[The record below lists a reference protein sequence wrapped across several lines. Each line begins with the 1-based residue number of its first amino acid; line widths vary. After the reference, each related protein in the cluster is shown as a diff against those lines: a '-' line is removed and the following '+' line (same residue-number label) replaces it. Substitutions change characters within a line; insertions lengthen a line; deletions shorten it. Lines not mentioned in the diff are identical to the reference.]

1 MKKLVQLIACLIF
14 ITALSTGCGDSQ
26 KNISELR
33 GQESTEPE
41 GSIEYLLD
49 HSTSISLQYE
59 YDLANGGATGK
70 QYTLSLTG
78 DHATFT
84 SYTEENK
91 RGIYRSSDRSLEEY
105 ETLMRLILSSHPT
118 LCEPEESQKATG
130 AGQTDQKEQ
139 DEQDEQEDIN
149 REDDELEN
157 LEDDEKDPVLDKAV
171 VILGRL
177 TADGPEATYV
187 FTPEDDRDIK
197 TYMREM
203 KDDSEITS
211 YKALY

>member
-1 MKKLVQLIACLIF
+1 MKKLFQLIACLIF

-59 YDLANGGATGK
+59 YDLAHGGATGK

-118 LCEPEESQKATG
+118 LCEPEESQKAAG
-130 AGQTDQKEQ
+130 AGQADQKEQ
-139 DEQDEQEDIN
+139 DEEEDIN

-197 TYMREM
+197 AYMRETNH
-203 KDDSEITS
+203 DSEITS

>member
-49 HSTSISLQYE
+49 HSTSISLQYK
-59 YDLANGGATGK
+59 YDLAHGGATGK

-78 DHATFT
+78 NHATFT

-118 LCEPEESQKATG
+118 LCEPEEGQKATG

-139 DEQDEQEDIN
+139 DEEEDIN

-203 KDDSEITS
+203 KNDSEITS

>member
-33 GQESTEPE
+33 GKESTEPE

-49 HSTSISLQYE
+49 HSTSISLQYK
-59 YDLANGGATGK
+59 YDLAHGGATGK

-118 LCEPEESQKATG
+118 LCEPEEGQKATG
-130 AGQTDQKEQ
+130 AGQTDQK
-139 DEQDEQEDIN
+139 EQDEQEDIN

-177 TADGPEATYV
+177 TTDGPEATYV

>member
-1 MKKLVQLIACLIF
+1 
-14 ITALSTGCGDSQ
+14 
-26 KNISELR
+26 
-33 GQESTEPE
+33 
-41 GSIEYLLD
+41 
-49 HSTSISLQYE
+49 
-59 YDLANGGATGK
+59 
-70 QYTLSLTG
+70 
-78 DHATFT
+78 
-84 SYTEENK
+84 
-91 RGIYRSSDRSLEEY
+91 
-105 ETLMRLILSSHPT
+105 MRLILSSHPT
-118 LCEPEESQKATG
+118 LCEPEEGQKATG

-139 DEQDEQEDIN
+139 DEEEDIN

>member
-1 MKKLVQLIACLIF
+1 
-14 ITALSTGCGDSQ
+14 
-26 KNISELR
+26 
-33 GQESTEPE
+33 
-41 GSIEYLLD
+41 
-49 HSTSISLQYE
+49 
-59 YDLANGGATGK
+59 
-70 QYTLSLTG
+70 
-78 DHATFT
+78 
-84 SYTEENK
+84 
-91 RGIYRSSDRSLEEY
+91 
-105 ETLMRLILSSHPT
+105 MRLILSSHPT
-118 LCEPEESQKATG
+118 LCEPEESQKAAG
-130 AGQTDQKEQ
+130 AGQADQKEQ
-139 DEQDEQEDIN
+139 DEEEDIN

>member
-1 MKKLVQLIACLIF
+1 MKKLFQLIACLIF

-59 YDLANGGATGK
+59 YDLAHGGATGK

-118 LCEPEESQKATG
+118 LCEPEEGQKATG

-139 DEQDEQEDIN
+139 DEEEDIN

-197 TYMREM
+197 AYMREM